1 MTLKIVILFIFSG
14 WFFFWALLYVH
25 VTEAAYP
32 PNVKTDE
39 QVFCENLG
47 GAYQYKASDKLTIY
61 CLTKD
66 HAMFYNKND
75 LVTYYQLYY
84 KEQFSQQP
92 VIMIKD

>member
-1 MTLKIVILFIFSG
+1 MSRVGFWFIVISAVSLMFSG
-14 WFFFWALLYVH
+14 LQ
-25 VTEAAYP
+25 AAYP

-61 CLTKD
+61 CLTAK